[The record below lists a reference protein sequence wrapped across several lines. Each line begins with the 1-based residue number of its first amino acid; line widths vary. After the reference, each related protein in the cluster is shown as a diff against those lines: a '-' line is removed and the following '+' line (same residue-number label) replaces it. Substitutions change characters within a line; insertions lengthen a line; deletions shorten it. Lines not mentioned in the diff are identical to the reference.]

1 MLAAPA
7 QLLTCSDSLE
17 SLDTGNPNGSETQIS
32 HLNTTAS
39 AGGRP

>member
-1 MLAAPA
+1 MIASHT
-7 QLLTCSDSLE
+7 QLLSLV
-17 SLDTGNPNGSETQIS
+17 SLVSFSLGTPNGSETQLS